1 MNRFLT
7 LASTGLFATGLAILP
22 VSAFAQ
28 STPPAGV
35 DAKSTTTTGVVGS
48 TAMPHKADAGKV
60 VAAPAP
66 SSHATDPKGDKA
78 GAKAAVT
85 TAPATGSMTTGTTAT
100 GTTATGGAKV
110 TTAPAPSATS
120 VAPMPKSGG

>member
-7 LASTGLFATGLAILP
+7 LASTGLFATGMAILP

-28 STPPAGV
+28 SNVPTGAPAGT
-35 DAKSTTTTGVVGS
+35 DTKAATTTSVVGS
-48 TAMPHKADAGKV
+48 TAMPHKADASKV

-66 SSHATDPKGDKA
+66 SSHATDAKGDKA

-85 TAPATGSMTTGTTAT
+85 TAPATGSMAT
-100 GTTATGGAKV
+100 GTTATGSAKV

-120 VAPMPKSGG
+120 GAPAPKTGG

>member
-7 LASTGLFATGLAILP
+7 FASTGLFATGLAILP

-28 STPPAGV
+28 STPPTGV
-35 DAKSTTTTGVVGS
+35 DTKSTTATGVVGS

-66 SSHATDPKGDKA
+66 SIHATDAKGDKA
-78 GAKAAVT
+78 GAKAAGSAKVS
-85 TAPATGSMTTGTTAT
+85 TAPALSSTS
-100 GTTATGGAKV
+100 GA
-110 TTAPAPSATS
+110 PL
-120 VAPMPKSGG
+120 PKSGG

>member
-60 VAAPAP
+60 VAAPA
-66 SSHATDPKGDKA
+66 SSHATDAKGDKS

-100 GTTATGGAKV
+100 GGAKV
-110 TTAPAPSATS
+110 TTAPAPSATP

>member
-28 STPPAGV
+28 SNAPVGA
-35 DAKSTTTTGVVGS
+35 DAKATTTTGVVGS
-48 TAMPHKADAGKV
+48 TTMPHKADAGKV

-66 SSHATDPKGDKA
+66 SSQATDAKADKT

-85 TAPATGSMTTGTTAT
+85 TAPLAGTTGS
-100 GTTATGGAKV
+100 AKV
-110 TTAPAPSATS
+110 TAAPAPSTTAVS
-120 VAPMPKSGG
+120 PAPKTGG

>member
-28 STPPAGV
+28 SNAPVGAPAG
-35 DAKSTTTTGVVGS
+35 AATGVVGS

-60 VAAPAP
+60 AATPAP
-66 SSHATDPKGDKA
+66 TAAAIDAKGDKS
-78 GAKAAVT
+78 GAKAAAT
-85 TAPATGSMTTGTTAT
+85 TAPAVGSTAT
-100 GTTATGGAKV
+100 GTTATGTAKM
-110 TTAPAPSATS
+110 TTAPAPATTS
-120 VAPMPKSGG
+120 VAPMPKTGG